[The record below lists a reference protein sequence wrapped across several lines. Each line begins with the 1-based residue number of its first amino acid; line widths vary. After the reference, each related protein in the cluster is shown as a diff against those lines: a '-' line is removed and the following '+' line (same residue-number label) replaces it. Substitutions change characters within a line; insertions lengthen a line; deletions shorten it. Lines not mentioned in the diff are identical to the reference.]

1 MHGRKQSQRQRGG
14 CTTSA
19 GADSNTYGPVLG
31 ATSATH
37 IQEAEHI
44 DDQVA
49 ANQWDAWI
57 ATAQIRGGKLL
68 HRWTKAPQ
76 NNSGHTM
83 SVGQQG
89 PLSLEEVLD
98 TAERLCEL

>member
-1 MHGRKQSQRQRGG
+1 MEASSPRDNVEDALQ
-14 CTTSA
+14 
-19 GADSNTYGPVLG
+19 VLG
-31 ATSATH
+31 QIRTHMDQCLEQLRQH

-44 DDQVA
+44 DDQA
-49 ANQWDAWI
+49 AAKQWDAWI

-68 HRWTKAPQ
+68 HRWTKASQ

-98 TAERLCEL
+98 TVERLCEL